1 MDPVEQFLLQQVKE
15 RYSWKKLPQIL
26 TMAPKSPLQTL
37 PNPGITSTVFA
48 ATYNVT
54 FASSSDGNL
63 STFSSAE
70 NHLNNML
77 LNYKLEQQGFPQ
89 YSRFPLEIQRKI
101 WIYTLPDPRVIPIS
115 YDDITQVCQSTS
127 SVPIALHICS
137 ISRVEALR
145 FYSLSFGTTNGN
157 GRIYFRFGFDIPLL
171 LTNIFDRTRPTKLP
185 AERFES
191 FINSTRNLEKL
202 DAIAMIPGLVKSIFG
217 PHPRPCP
224 YLCNTVVEK
233 MPNLTH
239 LLSANCT
246 RETDELPIG
255 MSGYLAGYRTIG
267 TKVCS
272 DLSLSMKSYALNED
286 AQRRTDNFKR
296 FWNVYWCQT
305 YLELHGL
312 PLVLVQEKD
321 LEVGEIRRFSRIGD
335 EWGYSPWIRS
345 VLGYSRPGGAWPED

>member
-1 MDPVEQFLLQQVKE
+1 
-15 RYSWKKLPQIL
+15 
-26 TMAPKSPLQTL
+26 MAPKSPLQTL
-37 PNPGITSTVFA
+37 PDPRITSTAFA
-48 ATYNVT
+48 ATFNLT
-54 FASSSDGNL
+54 FTTSSDIRQ
-63 STFSSAE
+63 SSFSSAE
-70 NHLNNML
+70 NHLKDML
-77 LNYKLEQQGFPQ
+77 VNYKLEQQGFPQ

-101 WIYTLPDPRVIPIS
+101 WIHTLPDPRVIPIT
-115 YDDITQVCQSTS
+115 YDDTTQVCQSTS
-127 SVPIALHICS
+127 SVPVALQVYS

-145 FYSLSFGTTNGN
+145 FYSLSFGTTNAN

-171 LTNIFDRTRPTKLP
+171 LTNIFDRIQPSKLP

-191 FINSTRNLEKL
+191 FINSTHNLEKL

-267 TKVCS
+267 TKICS
-272 DLSLSMKSYALNED
+272 ELSLSMKAYALNED
-286 AQRRTDNFKR
+286 AQRRTDNFKK

-312 PLVLVQEKD
+312 PLILVQEKD
-321 LEVGEIRRFSRIGD
+321 LQVGEVRRFSRIGD
-335 EWGYSPWIRS
+335 EWGQYPWIRS
-345 VLGYSRPGGAWPED
+345 VLGYPRPTGF

>member
-1 MDPVEQFLLQQVKE
+1 
-15 RYSWKKLPQIL
+15 
-26 TMAPKSPLQTL
+26 MAPKSPLQTL
-37 PNPGITSTVFA
+37 PNPGITSTAFS
-48 ATYNVT
+48 ATFNVT
-54 FASSSDGNL
+54 FTPSSGSNL
-63 STFSSAE
+63 SNFSFAE

-77 LNYKLEQQGFPQ
+77 VNYKLEQQGFPQ
-89 YSRFPLEIQRKI
+89 FSRFPLEIQRKI

-115 YDDITQVCQSTS
+115 YDDITQVCQSTI

-137 ISRVEALR
+137 VSRIEALR
-145 FYSLSFGTTNGN
+145 FYSLSFGTTNEN

-171 LTNIFDRTRPTKLP
+171 LTNIYDRTQPNKLP

-191 FINSTRNLEKL
+191 FIKSTRNLEKL

-233 MPNLTH
+233 MPSLTH

-286 AQRRTDNFKR
+286 AQRRTDSFKR
-296 FWNVYWCQT
+296 FWNIYWCQT

-321 LEVGEIRRFSRIGD
+321 LEVGEIRRFSRKGN
-335 EWGYSPWIRS
+335 EWGHSPWIRS
-345 VLGYSRPGGAWPED
+345 VLGYSRPAWPED

>member
-1 MDPVEQFLLQQVKE
+1 
-15 RYSWKKLPQIL
+15 
-26 TMAPKSPLQTL
+26 MAPESPLQTSL
-37 PNPGITSTVFA
+37 NPRIISTAFA
-48 ATYNVT
+48 ATFNLT
-54 FASSSDGNL
+54 FTTSSDSKL
-63 STFSSAE
+63 SSFSSAE
-70 NHLNNML
+70 NQLKDML
-77 LNYKLEQQGFPQ
+77 VNYKLEQQGFPQ

-101 WIYTLPDPRVIPIS
+101 WIHTLPDPRVIPVS
-115 YDDITQVCQSTS
+115 YDDTTQVCQSTS
-127 SVPIALHICS
+127 SVPIALHVYS
-137 ISRVEALR
+137 ISRTEALR
-145 FYSLSFGTTNGN
+145 FYSLSFGTTNEN

-171 LTNIFDRTRPTKLP
+171 LTNIFDRTQPTKLP
-185 AERFES
+185 ADRFQS
-191 FINSTRNLEKL
+191 FINSTQNLEKL

-272 DLSLSMKSYALNED
+272 GLSLSMKAYALNED

-296 FWNVYWCQT
+296 FWNIHWCQT

-321 LEVGEIRRFSRIGD
+321 LEVGEVRRFSRVGN
-335 EWGYSPWIRS
+335 EWGHSPWIRS
-345 VLGYSRPGGAWPED
+345 VLGYSCPEGVWPEE